1 MAAAVHFYRDVIGLD
16 LLADHAGWPHFDLD
30 GSYLVIV
37 EGTPAHTET
46 TEEWRFPHIALA
58 VDDLDAA
65 IGRLRDHDVA
75 LPWDVEVTA
84 HSRWIMFQDPA
95 ENPAD
100 GPTHLRQQ
108 GSPARAGLV
117 TGVNARRPGSGIA
130 GVSDAVRI
138 RVQLAAVGHARTV
151 VASVT
156 HGVGVR
162 V

>member
-1 MAAAVHFYRDVIGLD
+1 MTIKLSVVSLRAEDMAAAVHFYRDVIGLD

-95 ENPAD
+95 EN
-100 GPTHLRQQ
+100 LIELVEY
-108 GSPARAGLV
+108 AG
-117 TGVNARRPGSGIA
+117 GA
-130 GVSDAVRI
+130 
-138 RVQLAAVGHARTV
+138 
-151 VASVT
+151 
-156 HGVGVR
+156 
-162 V
+162 